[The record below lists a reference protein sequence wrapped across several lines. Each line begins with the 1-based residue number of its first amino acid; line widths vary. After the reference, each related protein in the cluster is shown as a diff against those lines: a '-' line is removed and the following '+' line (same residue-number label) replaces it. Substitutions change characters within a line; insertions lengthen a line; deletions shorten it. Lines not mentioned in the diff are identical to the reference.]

1 MNTILIAANIL
12 TLLTF
17 IIHTFGGDKEL
28 RDIQPDSDSEN
39 WKSKQIKWLMARGA
53 FHIVSADFLLATAG
67 LTLINFTDFFEDK
80 ILILRILAVYFFAYG
95 IAFLMSLI
103 ISKKFKNIYIKLWQ
117 WVLMFIISGL
127 IYLGTQ

>member
-39 WKSKQIKWLMARGA
+39 WKSKQVKWSMARGA

-127 IYLGTQ
+127 IYLGTK

>member
-28 RDIQPDSDSEN
+28 RDIQPDPDSEN
-39 WKSKQIKWLMARGA
+39 WKSKQVKWAMARGA
-53 FHIVSADFLLATAG
+53 FHIVSADFLLATVG
-67 LTLINFTDFFEDK
+67 LTLINFTEFFEDE
-80 ILILRILAVYFFAYG
+80 ILLLRILAVYFFAYG
-95 IAFLMSLI
+95 IAFLLILI

-117 WVLMFIISGL
+117 WLLMLIISGL
-127 IYLGTQ
+127 IYFGTK